1 MSRIVLDASVGLAL
15 VRAEPSSTR
24 IAARMHTWA
33 GEKHQ
38 LIVPDH
44 FWLEVSNSLG
54 RRHGWSSS
62 MTFEALHELDEF
74 RITTVT
80 VDRALVLLAVGQ
92 MERFSLSSYDA
103 AYLALAETAQAR
115 LATLDRRLLQ
125 AAGSMG
131 VDPSAEAPG
140 SSHRLSEEDAPYG
153 EPAVAERPVTWPQWS
168 GAGSYL
174 GTLRRRALAEA
185 EAANARRG

>member
-15 VRAEPSSTR
+15 VRAEPSSTQ

-33 GEKHQ
+33 GEKHE

-62 MTFEALHELDEF
+62 MTFEALHELDEL
-74 RITTVT
+74 RITTVA
-80 VDRALVLLAVGQ
+80 VDRALVLLAIGQ
-92 MERFSLSSYDA
+92 MERFDLSSYDA
-103 AYLALAETAQAR
+103 AYLALAETTRAR

-131 VDPSAEAPG
+131 VDPSGEAPG
-140 SSHRLSEEDAPYG
+140 SGHRLSEERAPYG
-153 EPAVAERPVTWPQWS
+153 EPAAVERRVTWPQWS

-174 GTLRRRALAEA
+174 GTLRRRALADA
-185 EAANARRG
+185 EAASSRRG